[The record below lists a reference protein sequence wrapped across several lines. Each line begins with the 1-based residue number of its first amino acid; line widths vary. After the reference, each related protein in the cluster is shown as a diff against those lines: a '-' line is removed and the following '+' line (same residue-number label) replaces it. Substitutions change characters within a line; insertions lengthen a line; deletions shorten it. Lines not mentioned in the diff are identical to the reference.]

1 MKENEI
7 KPKKKRKSNESIV
20 KKLTGLTLSEFL
32 HLKKLKKEL
41 AGEGRPDP
49 KQISTQ
55 QTISFEKMFPDGV
68 CKVKKNYYTKMIGF
82 DDVNYISLDDGEK
95 STVLESYAKLINS
108 FDPAINVQLFH
119 YPSGDRKR
127 CSGSKQQPYRS
138 SV

>member
-82 DDVNYISLDDGEK
+82 DDVNYISLDDEEK
-95 STVLESYAKLINS
+95 STVLESYAKLIN
-108 FDPAINVQLFH
+108 
-119 YPSGDRKR
+119 
-127 CSGSKQQPYRS
+127 
-138 SV
+138 